1 MSIIEASVFKN
12 PQQLVSNQF
21 CLTRIDALARYVK
34 VQKIINNGTGPAIAR
49 LEGGGGGSE
58 YCSSKKGK
66 AIPPVNKEMAQY
78 KYKYPH
84 EPIDTYRYLTENIPA
99 TAIS

>member
-21 CLTRIDALARYVK
+21 SLTRIDALARYVK

-49 LEGGGGGSE
+49 LEGGGGVLNTVAAR
-58 YCSSKKGK
+58 KGK
-66 AIPPVNKEMAQY
+66 L
-78 KYKYPH
+78 
-84 EPIDTYRYLTENIPA
+84 YRQLTRKWHSTNIN
-99 TAIS
+99 TRMSL

>member
-49 LEGGGGGSE
+49 LEGGGGGGSE
-58 YCSSKKGK
+58 YCSSVAARKGK
-66 AIPPVNKEMAQY
+66 L
-78 KYKYPH
+78 
-84 EPIDTYRYLTENIPA
+84 YRQLTRKWHSTN
-99 TAIS
+99 TNTRMSL

>member
-49 LEGGGGGSE
+49 LEGGGGGF
-58 YCSSKKGK
+58 
-66 AIPPVNKEMAQY
+66 
-78 KYKYPH
+78 
-84 EPIDTYRYLTENIPA
+84 
-99 TAIS
+99 